1 MREKR
6 HVGLGKV
13 HITNRTGTKVKH
25 FVQFLI
31 LAVAVFIVSRPD
43 AGTLAFPDQTVRI
56 IVPYSA
62 GGGLDT
68 LARPLADRLS
78 KLWQRPVIVENK
90 TGASTIIGTEYV
102 ARSPKDGQTLLMTS
116 DSSITSNPFLFK
128 NLPYDPLKDLV
139 PITQLIDLHQM
150 IVANPAVPA
159 NTMAEL
165 IAYAKAHPHV
175 LTYGSYG
182 KASPPNLLFETIN
195 AKTGA
200 AFLDVPY
207 RGVAPA
213 ILAVMQG
220 AVQMTT
226 GGAATTGEDIRA
238 GKMKALAIGRS
249 QRLKDLPEV
258 PTLSEAGL
266 GYADPKTWFG
276 LFAAAGTPTEIINKI
291 QNDVAA
297 IIKDSNFRE
306 QYIDSV
312 GYTAIAGSPAEFS
325 TLIERDLNA
334 KKEMIE
340 AAGIKPE

>member
-1 MREKR
+1 
-6 HVGLGKV
+6 V
-13 HITNRTGTKVKH
+13 
-25 FVQFLI
+25 
-31 LAVAVFIVSRPD
+31 
-43 AGTLAFPDQTVRI
+43 
-56 IVPYSA
+56 VPYSA

-78 KLWQRPVIVENK
+78 KLWQQPVIVENK
-90 TGASTIIGTEYV
+90 TGASTIIGTEFV
-102 ARSPKDGQTLLMTS
+102 AQSPKDGHTLLMTS

-128 NLPYDPLKDLV
+128 NLPYDPLKELI

-159 NTMAEL
+159 DTMAEL
-165 IAYAKAHPHV
+165 IGYAKAHPNV

-182 KASPPNLLFETIN
+182 KASPPNLLFETIK

-200 AFLDVPY
+200 AFLNVPY

-220 AVQMTT
+220 TVKMTT
-226 GGAATTGEDIRA
+226 GGAATTGDDIRA

-249 QRLKDLPEV
+249 DRLKDFPNV
-258 PTLSEAGL
+258 PTLSQIGL

-276 LFAAAGTPTEIINKI
+276 LFAPAGTPSGIESKI

-297 IIKDSNFRE
+297 IVKGSQFRE
-306 QYIDSV
+306 RYIESV
-312 GYTAIAGSPAEFS
+312 GYTAVASTSAEFRV
-325 TLIERDLNA
+325 LIERDL
-334 KKEMIE
+334 KEKREMIN